1 MLFAQR
7 TVVCSSLLAL
17 LVAMPL
23 AYGDALAP
31 GLVTPRN

>member
-1 MLFAQR
+1 MYFPQR
-7 TVVCSSLLAL
+7 MCICSTLLAL